1 MRNCLQG
8 PVVLQSRMV
17 MRHRGID
24 RRVEE
29 VCFRVRPR
37 ILWRDCWRFSWSR
50 PWRRCLIP
58 TPLTSTFS
66 PYEIHKAS
74 GGKVSS
80 RKQSERLACGIAAQT
95 LALRNLSAFEM
106 TDAELKLIASAAII
120 GESSNPVNG

>member
-1 MRNCLQG
+1 
-8 PVVLQSRMV
+8 MV

-29 VCFRVRPR
+29 VCFRVRLR
-37 ILWRDCWRFSWSR
+37 ILRRDCWRSAWSR

-58 TPLTSTFS
+58 TPLTSIFS

-74 GGKVSS
+74 GGKVSL